1 MGRGQDTEAGLA
13 SCLPPTLK
21 SSQPLGGYG
30 TSSARVRSE
39 LQAKSASLLPLG
51 ELEPATLDEGTQW
64 W

>member
-1 MGRGQDTEAGLA
+1 MRGRATEGGLA

-39 LQAKSASLLPLG
+39 LQAKWASLLPLG
-51 ELEPATLDEGTQW
+51 ELESAALADGTQR
-64 W
+64 